1 MGGDYM
7 DSTRIER
14 AYTELEQ
21 QDIYTTIQGDT
32 WDIIALK
39 VYGNEKYMSQL
50 LKANP
55 RYTDIAFFSAG
66 IDIICPDIEENTIEN
81 LPPWK
86 R

>member
-1 MGGDYM
+1 MEDLE
-7 DSTRIER
+7 RIER
-14 AYTELEQ
+14 TYIEEEEV
-21 QDIYTTIQGDT
+21 DVYTTVQGDT

-39 VYGNEKYMSQL
+39 VYGDERYMSNL

-55 RYTDIAFFSAG
+55 RYIDIMFFSAG
-66 IDIICPDIEENTIEN
+66 IEITCPDIEEEIIEN